1 MHPTPAEVPDTSTR
15 DTKIP
20 RHSLHP
26 QGSQTCNSEDA
37 ERHGCRGDSGAKS
50 HRGRETGGRG
60 AMKRGESEEL
70 LGKEMTFEQ
79 SLAGVSGG
87 DAEKVTLAKPE

>member
-1 MHPTPAEVPDTSTR
+1 
-15 DTKIP
+15 
-20 RHSLHP
+20 
-26 QGSQTCNSEDA
+26 
-37 ERHGCRGDSGAKS
+37 
-50 HRGRETGGRG
+50 
-60 AMKRGESEEL
+60 MKRGESEEL